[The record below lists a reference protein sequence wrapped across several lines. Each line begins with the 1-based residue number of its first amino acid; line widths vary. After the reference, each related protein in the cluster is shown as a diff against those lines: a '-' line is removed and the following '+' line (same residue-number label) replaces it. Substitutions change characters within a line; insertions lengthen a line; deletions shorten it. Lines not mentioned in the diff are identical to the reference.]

1 MINRMKRTRRLLPL
15 LALWAGASLTSA
27 AAPVLSPAQG
37 VGSKMPVVELEGYS
51 KTPAKS
57 YEDFTG
63 RAVLIEF
70 FAFW

>member
-1 MINRMKRTRRLLPL
+1 MRFSQ
-15 LALWAGASLTSA
+15 WTSA
-27 AAPVLSPAQG
+27 LLLCALAAPGVAQG

-51 KTPAKS
+51 QTQAKAF
-57 YEDFTG
+57 EDFTG

>member
-1 MINRMKRTRRLLPL
+1 MLIRGLAAIVFIAAPL
-15 LALWAGASLTSA
+15 LSH
-27 AAPVLSPAQG
+27 PQG
-37 VGSKMPVVELEGYS
+37 VGSKVPDVELEGYS

-57 YEDFTG
+57 YDDFTG

>member
-1 MINRMKRTRRLLPL
+1 MMLIRGI
-15 LALWAGASLTSA
+15 AAIVCA
-27 AAPVLSPAQG
+27 AAPALSAQG
-37 VGSKMPVVELEGYS
+37 VGSKVPAVELEGYA

>member
-1 MINRMKRTRRLLPL
+1 MRLSH
-15 LALWAGASLTSA
+15 WTSA
-27 AAPVLSPAQG
+27 ALLCAFAAPAVAQG

-51 KTPAKS
+51 QTPAKGF
-57 YEDFTG
+57 EEFTG

>member
-1 MINRMKRTRRLLPL
+1 MMLIRGI
-15 LALWAGASLTSA
+15 AAIVCA
-27 AAPVLSPAQG
+27 AAPVLSSAQG

-51 KTPAKS
+51 QTPAKS